1 MRAQV
6 TVIPASAALAFTP
19 ASIFD
24 RGDLTPTQLRA
35 LARAVLEEFK

>member
-6 TVIPASAALAFTP
+6 TAILAQGACEPAP
-19 ASIFD
+19 VFD